1 MIRLKKWGAPVAK
14 RASKRSTP
22 QGPSVLEEHFARDL
36 RAVRVVPP
44 VREYRFMS
52 TRGWRFDFAWP
63 DFKIAVEIEGGVWT
77 GGRHTRGAGFVA
89 DTEKYNAAA
98 IAGWRVLRFTE
109 KAVRDGTAIA
119 TIEQLLGAPPYNPG
133 II

>member
-22 QGPSVLEEHFARDL
+22 QGPSVLEERFARDL

-44 VREYRFMS
+44 VREYRFAAP
-52 TRGWRFDFAWP
+52 RQWRFDFAWP
-63 DFKIAVEIEGGVWT
+63 HARVAVEIEGGVWT

-119 TIEQLLGAPPYNPG
+119 AIEQLLGAPPYNPG

>member
-1 MIRLKKWGAPVAK
+1 MTGTTRK
-14 RASKRSTP
+14 RPRV
-22 QGPSVLEEHFARDL
+22 PSPLEERFARDL
-36 RAVRVVPP
+36 RAVRVAVPE
-44 VREYRFMS
+44 REYRFAAP
-52 TRGWRFDFAWP
+52 RHWRFDFAWP
-63 DFKIAVEIEGGVWT
+63 HARVAVEIEGGVWT